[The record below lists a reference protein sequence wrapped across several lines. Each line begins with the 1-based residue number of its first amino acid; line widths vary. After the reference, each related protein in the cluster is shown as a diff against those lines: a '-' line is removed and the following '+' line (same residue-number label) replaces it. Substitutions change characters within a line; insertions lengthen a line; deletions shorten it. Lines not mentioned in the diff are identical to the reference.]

1 MSFRYRLRA
10 LLALLLLLPLASA
23 AQLLSFDEWYARA
36 DQDPYLKPRFGD
48 NGPDV
53 VNNTVDEDVFT
64 AIMNNRNRQRA
75 VSDSLAK
82 LGFER
87 LKKNDHVG
95 AMHRFNEAW
104 LAMPINPE
112 AHRGFGAIF
121 RSMKRPL
128 EAHEN
133 YQAGIALDST
143 YAPLLKEEGDVY
155 MEQRYYMQ
163 QEGRDK
169 KAEEFTAK
177 ALKLYQS
184 AYRRMAA
191 DPDLNYRLFE
201 CYVLTLNCPKAWEFH
216 DKVVEMGAK
225 SVEEMYLNRLKA
237 YCVR

>member
-1 MSFRYRLRA
+1 MRSFVLAA
-10 LLALLLLLPLASA
+10 LSLASIA
-23 AQLLSFDEWYARA
+23 SQAQLLSFDEWYARA
-36 DQDPYLKPRFGD
+36 DRDPYLKPRFGD
-48 NGPDV
+48 EGPNV
-53 VNNTVDEDVFT
+53 VNNTVDQDVFV

-75 VSDSLAK
+75 ISDSLCR

-95 AMHRFNEAW
+95 SMKRFNEAW

-112 AHRGFGAIF
+112 VHRAYGAYF

-133 YQAGIALDST
+133 YQKGIALDST
-143 YAPLLKEEGDVY
+143 YAPLLKEEADVY
-155 MEQRYYMQ
+155 MEQRYHMQ

-169 KAEEFTAK
+169 KAEEFTLK
-177 ALKLYQS
+177 ALDLYKR
-184 AYRRMAA
+184 AYRRMGN
-191 DPDLNYRLFE
+191 DPEVTYRLFE

-216 DKVVEMGAK
+216 DKVVEMK
-225 SVEEMYLNRLKA
+225 ERSVEDMYLNRLKQ